1 MPQQP
6 EVRNESKADPVSV
19 VNGDDLC
26 CWLHG
31 RSEIRKAKHTVS
43 ARIQGTATGVLQR
56 ERWLETCSARRSR
69 ASRQMVGDLRRLAT
83 QCSGRRT
90 YNFEPGPE
98 GGRGQTPPG
107 PCNNS
112 LQPIS
117 RVPDDLY
124 FTERRQRTRL
134 CKSALLYAGTGE
146 QWRRCLYVAH

>member
-6 EVRNESKADPVSV
+6 EVRNESKADPVTV
-19 VNGDDLC
+19 VDGDDLC

-43 ARIQGTATGVLQR
+43 PRIQKTATGVLQR
-56 ERWLETCSARRSR
+56 ERWLETCSARRSGT
-69 ASRQMVGDLRRLAT
+69 SRQVVGDLRRFTT
-83 QCSGRRT
+83 QCAGRGAD
-90 YNFEPGPE
+90 NLEPGPE

-112 LQPIS
+112 LQPVS

-124 FTERRQRTRL
+124 LTEHRQ
-134 CKSALLYAGTGE
+134 
-146 QWRRCLYVAH
+146 